1 MAASGTHG
9 TVTFTQS
16 TGTPNITVSPSGAVT
31 APATLTPNTYTAT
44 GSVSDSFGDNG
55 SWTFTLTVTGTTVV
69 THTNLTLNHDSAEY
83 GNESHIVF
91 SVHVTA
97 SSGTPTGTV
106 SILSSAGTLC
116 TVTLSGGVGS
126 CSLTNTQLSAGSYN
140 HIVAQYNPTAG
151 FGGSSSSN
159 PHTITIGRDSTTT
172 RVSETPTSVAFGNE
186 STSVFTVTVTT
197 GNGEPLPATEP
208 VTVTV
213 GSTNCVA
220 SVAPSG
226 NGGTGTCSI
235 GNSALAVG
243 GPYNVRATYTGDV
256 DLTNSNG
263 NANTGLTVT
272 AVKLNQAPLSITS
285 TNGTFGTPLTLTTN
299 GGSGT
304 GTVSY
309 VVDSGG
315 SASGCSISSGQ
326 LSSTSA
332 GSCIVTA
339 TKAGDSN
346 YNPISSSPTSIALG
360 RANQA
365 ALTITSTNG
374 TVGTPLTLTTSGGS
388 GTGTV
393 SYVISGSGTATG
405 CHISS
410 GQLTSTSAGT
420 CIVTATKAQDSNYN
434 QVSSSPTTITIA
446 AATIPTHTSL
456 SLSTFFPV
464 FGHESA
470 ETFSVHVTATS
481 GTPSGT
487 VTITS
492 SAGTLCTVTLSAGS
506 GSCSLTNTQLPV
518 GTYTNI
524 VAVYNPTG
532 PFQAS
537 NSSTPQTIR
546 VRSSD

>member
-1 MAASGTHG
+1 MG
-9 TVTFTQS
+9 TVTFVQS
-16 TGTPNITVSPSGAVT
+16 TGSPTITVNSSGAVNTSAPLAANTYTATGNCARHVGGQRVVDLHSHGERWHDHGDRDLRLDARRDGLQRIHGGQWNTRDRHLHAVDLDTPNITVSPSGAVT

-243 GPYNVRATYTGDV
+243 GPYNVRGD
-256 DLTNSNG
+256 LH
-263 NANTGLTVT
+263 
-272 AVKLNQAPLSITS
+272 
-285 TNGTFGTPLTLTTN
+285 
-299 GGSGT
+299 
-304 GTVSY
+304 
-309 VVDSGG
+309 
-315 SASGCSISSGQ
+315 
-326 LSSTSA
+326 
-332 GSCIVTA
+332 
-339 TKAGDSN
+339 
-346 YNPISSSPTSIALG
+346 
-360 RANQA
+360 R
-365 ALTITSTNG
+365 
-374 TVGTPLTLTTSGGS
+374 
-388 GTGTV
+388 
-393 SYVISGSGTATG
+393 
-405 CHISS
+405 
-410 GQLTSTSAGT
+410 
-420 CIVTATKAQDSNYN
+420 
-434 QVSSSPTTITIA
+434 
-446 AATIPTHTSL
+446 
-456 SLSTFFPV
+456 
-464 FGHESA
+464 
-470 ETFSVHVTATS
+470 
-481 GTPSGT
+481 
-487 VTITS
+487 
-492 SAGTLCTVTLSAGS
+492 
-506 GSCSLTNTQLPV
+506 
-518 GTYTNI
+518 
-524 VAVYNPTG
+524 
-532 PFQAS
+532 
-537 NSSTPQTIR
+537 
-546 VRSSD
+546 